1 MSKSAEAANLK
12 TGSVHYVKFFPDFL
26 SIFELEKFLLHF

>member
-1 MSKSAEAANLK
+1 MVAEEVN
-12 TGSVHYVKFFPDFL
+12 HYVKFFPDFL